1 MPSVPDPL
9 HVKPW
14 YLRNITEALA
24 LEESSGN
31 VYVRTGFTGNIIIA
45 GNVNI
50 PGTVTVNSSAEDPVH
65 IHLDEVGTSGILDV
79 PYLPVSVVGNIANI
93 TGNVRVTQGTI
104 PWSVSGNVDA
114 NITGGNVSITGNIAG
129 ITSLPSIQANITGGN
144 VSITGNIAGI
154 TSLPSIQANITGGN
168 INANVTQGTIPW
180 SVSGNVNANVTG
192 GNVSITGNIA
202 GITSL
207 PSIQANITG
216 GNVSITGN
224 IAGITSLPSIQANIT
239 GGNVSITGNIAG
251 ITSLPSIQANIT
263 GGNINANVTQGT
275 IPWSV
280 SGNVNATLNNNANV
294 IISGFSGATA
304 DAFGRLRVSEP
315 YTLFDTNNRYYNHNQ
330 FSTASSGT
338 ANVVYVENQ
347 SSFQLN
353 VGSDNGDSVIRETLK
368 VFPYQPGKSQLTLL
382 TLCMNTP
389 KSNLRQ
395 RVGLFGASDGVF
407 FENDGQYNYMVI
419 RSGSTEVEERV
430 RQDAWN
436 GDRLNGAGGANN
448 PSGITLYPD
457 RAQIYYADVEWLGV
471 GSVRVGFVINGQY
484 ILCHTFQH
492 ANQTGNTKVYMTT
505 ATLPIRYE
513 ITNTGATA
521 GASMMTQICSTVI
534 SEGGYNSFG
543 TTQSAGTGTT
553 QKRLSNS
560 GTYYPVVSIRLNSSR
575 LDSIVFPRQI
585 DVLSPSVNYYRW
597 ALVQNPTLT
606 GATWATTSPTGTV
619 DIDIAATEVSGG
631 IEIQSGYAASR
642 ELAQLSAVDYFQ
654 FQLGR
659 TLAGVSDVVSLIIA
673 ATANN
678 ADVLAELGWQELT

>member
-1 MPSVPDPL
+1 MAYPEPTEVS
-9 HVKPW
+9 PW
-14 YLRNITEALA
+14 YLRNITQALA
-24 LEESSGN
+24 LDESSGN
-31 VYVRTGFTGNIIIA
+31 VYVRTGFTGNIVID

-50 PGTVTVNSSAEDPVH
+50 PGNVDSHVSQ
-65 IHLDEVGTSGILDV
+65 IGTSGELTV
-79 PYLPVSVVGNIANI
+79 PWMPVSLDGNS
-93 TGNVRVTQGTI
+93 NVTI
-104 PWSVSGNVDA
+104 S
-114 NITGGNVSITGNIAG
+114 GGNVNAVVTGTVAVSGITGNIAG
-129 ITSLPSIQANITGGN
+129 ITGNVTIVDGGGSITVDGNVGITGNVNIGTMPNVNIGTMPNVNAAVSGNVGITGNVNIGTMPNVNANITGGN
-144 VSITGNIAGI
+144 VI
-154 TSLPSIQANITGGN
+154 
-168 INANVTQGTIPW
+168 
-180 SVSGNVNANVTG
+180 VSGNVGVSSLGNISLAGNALPVTG
-192 GNVSITGNIA
+192 NLTA
-202 GITSL
+202 
-207 PSIQANITG
+207 
-216 GNVSITGN
+216 
-224 IAGITSLPSIQANIT
+224 
-239 GGNVSITGNIAG
+239 
-251 ITSLPSIQANIT
+251 
-263 GGNINANVTQGT
+263 T
-275 IPWSV
+275 ID
-280 SGNVNATLNNNANV
+280 NNASV
-294 IISGFSGATA
+294 IISGFSGATS

-315 YTLFDTNNRYYNHNQ
+315 YTLFDTNARYYDHQQ
-330 FSTASSGT
+330 FSSTITGG
-338 ANVVYVENQ
+338 ANVVYVANQ

-353 VGSDNGDSVIRETLK
+353 VGTSVGDSVIRETMK

-382 TLCMNTP
+382 TLCMSTP
-389 KSNLRQ
+389 KTNLRQ
-395 RVGLFGASDGVF
+395 RVGLFGANDGVF
-407 FENDGQYNYMVI
+407 FENDGTYNYMVI
-419 RSGSTEVEERV
+419 RSGSTGVEERV

-457 RAQIYYADVEWLGV
+457 RTQIYYADVEWLGV
-471 GSVRVGFVINGQY
+471 GNVRVGFVINGQY

-513 ITNTGATA
+513 ITNTGATS
-521 GASMMTQICSTVI
+521 GVSMMTQICSTVI

-553 QKRLSNS
+553 QKRLTNS
-560 GTYYPVVSIRLNSSR
+560 GTYYPIVSIRLNSSR

-619 DIDIAATEVSGG
+619 DIDTAATAVSGG

-659 TLAGVSDVVSLIIA
+659 TLAGVSDVISLIIA